1 MKAIQGI
8 FRVLLVHNFS
18 KMYLLSRISNIN
30 FSFTFQ
36 NGIFLSNYTIKN
48 IKKQYITTKIDFR
61 LNGLENK

>member
-8 FRVLLVHNFS
+8 FRVLLVYNFS

-36 NGIFLSNYTIKN
+36 NGIFLLNYTIKN
-48 IKKQYITTKIDFR
+48 IKKQYIATKIDFR
-61 LNGLENK
+61 